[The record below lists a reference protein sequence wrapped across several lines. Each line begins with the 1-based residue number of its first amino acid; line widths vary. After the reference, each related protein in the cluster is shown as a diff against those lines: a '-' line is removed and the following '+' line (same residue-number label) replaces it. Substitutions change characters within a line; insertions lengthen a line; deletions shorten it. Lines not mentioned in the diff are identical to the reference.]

1 MGNHCIYTVCR
12 NCGEEYCLRCE
23 FGICPKCGTPWNAKP
38 EMLTVYDYMK
48 TARDDSYRDIPGNL
62 GTCEA

>member
-38 EMLTVYDYMK
+38 EMRHTVEREAPD
-48 TARDDSYRDIPGNL
+48 ADSV
-62 GTCEA
+62 